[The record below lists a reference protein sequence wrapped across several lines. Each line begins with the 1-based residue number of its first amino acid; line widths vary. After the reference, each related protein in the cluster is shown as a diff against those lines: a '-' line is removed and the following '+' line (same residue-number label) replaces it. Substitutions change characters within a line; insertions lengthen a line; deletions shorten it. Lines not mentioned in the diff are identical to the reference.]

1 VNKPVNLHY
10 FYLSI
15 HIFFYFFYFFLIFFV
30 FGAGP
35 SSAHMGWA
43 GPSQPS
49 PVTRPSKWPG
59 WDCAKWKLNKLAP
72 EEKIAYHSA
81 ARFVSFF
88 PLCSCDSAN
97 GWFPCF
103 WYLIDLL
110 CSLRFSFVVFGCRS
124 YEGTLPS
131 LSSVSTRPCLPLGF
145 LLFVLFASVISSSSF
160 GFFCSSPLSRAFFF
174 VF

>member
-1 VNKPVNLHY
+1 MVLNKTKKLKKEKRTLAGRRCL
-10 FYLSI
+10 LSS
-15 HIFFYFFYFFLIFFV
+15 
-30 FGAGP
+30 AP
-35 SSAHMGWA
+35 SSAFLCFGDDE
-43 GPSQPS
+43 GD
-49 PVTRPSKWPG
+49 G
-59 WDCAKWKLNKLAP
+59 LLFGFFLF
-72 EEKIAYHSA
+72 YSA

-145 LLFVLFASVISSSSF
+145 LFFVWFGSVFSSSFSSSSL
-160 GFFCSSPLSRAFFF
+160 CSGL
-174 VF
+174 